1 MHRRQKYV
9 LNSEEE
15 SDQPS
20 CFSCFCSQE
29 SEASE
34 CQLWVKTGKEE
45 SPYPLIGEFNV
56 ICRSTTGKEE
66 CPYPLIHV
74 GEFCDTLSTCTGKE
88 GIVPIHCQTGEFTFL
103 HLFPTLVSILQKEE
117 PLPSDI

>member
-56 ICRSTTGKEE
+56 ICPLLYTPSTGEVE
-66 CPYPLIHV
+66 SPYPLI
-74 GEFCDTLSTCTGKE
+74 
-88 GIVPIHCQTGEFTFL
+88 
-103 HLFPTLVSILQKEE
+103 LVSSMLYFHSFVHQVLVK
-117 PLPSDI
+117 

>member
-56 ICRSTTGKEE
+56 ICPLLYTPSTGEVE
-66 CPYPLIHV
+66 SPYTLTHV
-74 GEFCDTLSTCTGKE
+74 GECNLMST
-88 GIVPIHCQTGEFTFL
+88 V
-103 HLFPTLVSILQKEE
+103 ILQVNVLAKRGS
-117 PLPSDI
+117 SDK